1 MAKDLADTVK
11 KKMKEGWIRAWMAVE
26 VLAVTKEA
34 ADSSLKKHIDMMSG
48 EKDAII
54 YRKDFRDTKEA
65 ENPFKKGGKA
75 YSKVVELELV
85 SRRFENLVYIVMNYA
100 PSSVEILEPATLKME
115 VGEAQGILN
124 NLAELIHKFAQA
136 SRGCIAIDT

>member
-1 MAKDLADTVK
+1 
-11 KKMKEGWIRAWMAVE
+11 
-26 VLAVTKEA
+26 
-34 ADSSLKKHIDMMSG
+34 MMSG
-48 EKDAII
+48 EKDIII
-54 YRKDFRDTKEA
+54 YKKDFKDARES

-85 SRRFENLVYIVMNYA
+85 SRRFEDLVYIVMNYA
-100 PSSVEILEPATLKME
+100 PSSVEILEPACLKME

-136 SRGCIAIDT
+136 SRGFVTIDT